1 MRGLLVG
8 WIGWLLLSSCQG
20 AANPLNVFIWSEY
33 LDPTVVKE
41 FEERHGAK
49 VTVDLY
55 EDSESMMAKLQA
67 GGDALYDVVV
77 PPDHTVPGLAKLG
90 LLAPL
95 RRERLPNFANLDP
108 SFVGPPFDTNNTYTV
123 AYQWGT
129 VGIYYRRSAWP
140 APPDSWA
147 VFFDPNRA
155 ATGPLVLI
163 DSMRDAIGAALKF
176 GGQSLNATE
185 ASALKEA
192 RERLLVAKRRSAAM
206 EGSVGGR
213 NRVLARSA
221 VAAIVYS
228 GEAARGIGEDRGTA
242 YVIPT
247 EGSQIWVDNLA
258 IPARAPHRELAE
270 DFINFLLDARIGARI
285 SNFTQFATPNRAAR
299 EFIRPEDLRNPA
311 IYPPPEMM
319 ARLEFLRD
327 LGGRTRLYDQVWTQV
342 KAH

>member
-1 MRGLLVG
+1 MLVG
-8 WIGWLLLSSCQG
+8 LVGWLLLGSCLG
-20 AANPLNVFIWSEY
+20 AVKPLNVFIWSEY
-33 LDPTVVKE
+33 LDPEVVKE
-41 FEERHGAK
+41 FEARRGAK

-55 EDSESMMAKLQA
+55 EDSESMMAKLQS
-67 GGDALYDVVV
+67 GGDRLYDLVV
-77 PPDHTVPGLAKLG
+77 PPDHTVPVLAKLG

-108 SFVGPPFDTNNTYTV
+108 AFVGPQFDTNNTYTV

-147 VFFDPNRA
+147 VFFE
-155 ATGPLVLI
+155 ATRPPPGPLVLI

-176 GGQSLNATE
+176 GGHSLNSTE
-185 ASALKEA
+185 PAALKEA
-192 RERLLVAKRRSAAM
+192 RERLWVAKRRSAAM

-228 GEAARGIGEDRGTA
+228 GEAARGISEDGGTA
-242 YVIPT
+242 YVIPR

-270 DFINFLLDARIGARI
+270 DFIDFLLDARIGARI

-299 EFIRPEDLRNPA
+299 EFIRAEDLRNPA

-319 ARLEFLRD
+319 ARLEFLQD
-327 LGGRTRLYDQVWTQV
+327 LGGRARLHDQVWTQV